1 MIFTTISFW
10 IYFFVVYVLFL
21 VIPTKYKSLFLLLAS
36 YYFYAHDNQ
45 TMLILILF
53 LTFFVYVIGLLMAK
67 INKSSIKEFLYY
79 FAISILILNL
89 AYFKYTLFFVS
100 VLFDIGIV
108 NEINQSVKNIYL
120 PLAISFFTFEFI
132 HYLTDIKRGDK
143 PIKNYIEFSLF
154 PAFFPTMIAG
164 PIKRYQDFTSQLS
177 LKKWDVTFDNFTKG
191 LSLVVLGSF
200 YKIAVSDNICT
211 PIVNK
216 IYDKALFESSYD
228 IVIAMVAF
236 SYQIFFDFQGYSL
249 IAIGLA
255 LTFGIKIPINFNS
268 PYLAINP
275 SDFWR
280 RWHITLSQ
288 WLRDYVFIP
297 LGGSRASTVKIV
309 RNLIITMLIGGIW
322 HGAGYNFLIWGF
334 LHGLALSYYRYIQ
347 IVKDK
352 YSYLQN
358 VLDMK
363 IFQPLW
369 LFSTFT
375 FVTITWVFFRLD
387 TFEKAKELLVSSI
400 FGTKQFI
407 HISGFEILSIV
418 TISIFIF
425 GWKFVQ
431 DFFEK
436 YIDTTSIYISYLKP
450 VFYYLLLII
459 TLISVP
465 EQFNPIF
472 IYFRF

>member
-10 IYFFVVYVLFL
+10 IYFFVVYILFL
-21 VIPTKYKSLFLLLAS
+21 VVPSRYKSLFLLLAS

-45 TMLILILF
+45 TMLVLILF
-53 LTFFVYVIGLLMAK
+53 LTFFVYVMGLLIAK
-67 INKSSIKEFLYY
+67 NYNSKIRNFLYY
-79 FAISILILNL
+79 FSIFILVLNL
-89 AYFKYTLFFVS
+89 AYFKYTFFLINI
-100 VLFDIGIV
+100 LFDIGIV
-108 NEINQSVKNIYL
+108 SEIGEGTKSIYL

-177 LKKWDVTFDNFTKG
+177 LKKWNVTFDNFTKG
-191 LSLVVLGSF
+191 VSLVVLGSF
-200 YKIAVSDNICT
+200 YKIAVSDNICS

-216 IYDKALFESSYD
+216 IYDKALFTSSYD
-228 IVIAMVAF
+228 IIIAMVAF

-288 WLRDYVFIP
+288 WLRDYVFIS
-297 LGGSRASTVKIV
+297 LGGSRTTPFKIV
-309 RNLIITMLIGGIW
+309 RNLMITMLIGGIW
-322 HGAGYNFLIWGF
+322 HGAGYNFLIWGL
-334 LHGLALSYYRYIQ
+334 LHGLALSYYKYIQ
-347 IVKDK
+347 ILKDR
-352 YSYLQN
+352 YGYLQKI
-358 VLDMK
+358 LDMK

-369 LFSTFT
+369 ILSTFT

-387 TFEKAKELLVSSI
+387 TFGKVKELLASLL
-400 FGTKQFI
+400 FGMKQFM
-407 HISGFEILSIV
+407 HISEFEILSIIA
-418 TISIFIF
+418 ISVFVF
-425 GWKFVQ
+425 GWKFFQ
-431 DFFEK
+431 DLCEK
-436 YIDTTSIYISYLKP
+436 YIDMNAYYIVYLKS
-450 VFYYLLLII
+450 VFYYILFVV

-465 EQFNPIF
+465 LNFNPIF

>member
-1 MIFTTISFW
+1 
-10 IYFFVVYVLFL
+10 
-21 VIPTKYKSLFLLLAS
+21 
-36 YYFYAHDNQ
+36 
-45 TMLILILF
+45 
-53 LTFFVYVIGLLMAK
+53 
-67 INKSSIKEFLYY
+67 
-79 FAISILILNL
+79 
-89 AYFKYTLFFVS
+89 
-100 VLFDIGIV
+100 
-108 NEINQSVKNIYL
+108 
-120 PLAISFFTFEFI
+120 
-132 HYLTDIKRGDK
+132 
-143 PIKNYIEFSLF
+143 
-154 PAFFPTMIAG
+154 
-164 PIKRYQDFTSQLS
+164 
-177 LKKWDVTFDNFTKG
+177 
-191 LSLVVLGSF
+191 
-200 YKIAVSDNICT
+200 
-211 PIVNK
+211 
-216 IYDKALFESSYD
+216 
-228 IVIAMVAF
+228 VIAMVAF

-268 PYLAINP
+268 PYSAINP

-297 LGGSRASTVKIV
+297 LGGSRASTMKIV

-334 LHGLALSYYRYIQ
+334 LHGLALSCYRYIQ
-347 IVKDK
+347 ILKGK
-352 YSYLQN
+352 YSYLQKI
-358 VLDMK
+358 LDMK

-375 FVTITWVFFRLD
+375 FVTMTWVFFRLD
-387 TFEKAKELLVSSI
+387 TFEKAKELIVSSI
-400 FGTKQFI
+400 FGVKQFI
-407 HISGFEILSIV
+407 YISDFEIISIV
-418 TISIFIF
+418 TISVFIF

-450 VFYYLLLII
+450 VFYYCLLII